1 MITLSASD
9 GLDLSRHRAQ
19 QVLSWMCQT
28 ADINLVMDNIHKSE
42 LQKKWPMVRGKVSG
56 LGDLGKFEIADP
68 YRQHMSAFE
77 QGYADIARG
86 VADWA
91 PRIRKLH

>member
-19 QVLSWMCQT
+19 QKLSWMCQT
-28 ADINLVMDNIHKSE
+28 AYSILVMENIHKPE
-42 LQKKWPMVRGKVSG
+42 LEKKWPMVRGKVFG
-56 LGDLGKFEIADP
+56 CGDLGKFEIADP
-68 YRQHMSAFE
+68 YRQPMSAFE
-77 QGYADIARG
+77 QDYADIARG

>member
-1 MITLSASD
+1 
-9 GLDLSRHRAQ
+9 
-19 QVLSWMCQT
+19 MCQT
-28 ADINLVMDNIHKSE
+28 ADIILFMENIHKSE
-42 LQKKWPMVRGKVSG
+42 LEKKWLMVIGKVFG

-68 YRQHMSAFE
+68 YSQPMSAFE
-77 QGYADIARG
+77 QAYADIARG

>member
-1 MITLSASD
+1 
-9 GLDLSRHRAQ
+9 
-19 QVLSWMCQT
+19 
-28 ADINLVMDNIHKSE
+28 
-42 LQKKWPMVRGKVSG
+42 MVRGKVFG

-68 YRQHMSAFE
+68 YRQPMSAFE
-77 QGYADIARG
+77 QAYADIARG